1 MNFNLNDI
9 LPMIVAYIPMM
20 VACFGEIT
28 AFISTM
34 KQYKAIIAQFNALI
48 ADVKSKTDQDEFIEE
63 LKRINEEQKAQL
75 VNVLHENAEL
85 KKYMAEFIQKI
96 DKVKTVTIK
105 E

>member
-1 MNFNLNDI
+1 
-9 LPMIVAYIPMM
+9 MM